1 MKNNSVQKLEKKILE
16 EVENIGKMEEEIK
29 KSEDNISQNM
39 KQSFKAMSKGG
50 INIKEASL
58 IKKSILR
65 KISKHKF
72 LFTIIFTLGIV
83 LVWRGLWNFTESIPF
98 LKNSVVSLL
107 VGFSILWLIEKY
119 TEL

>member
-1 MKNNSVQKLEKKILE
+1 MKNNSVQKLEKKILA
-16 EVENIGKMEEEIK
+16 EVENIEKMEEEIK
-29 KSEDNISQNM
+29 KSEENISKNLTQGI
-39 KQSFKAMSKGG
+39 KTMSKDG
-50 INIKEASL
+50 INYKEASL

-83 LVWRGLWNFTESIPF
+83 LVWRGLWNFTETIPF

-107 VGFSILWLIEKY
+107 VGFSILWLIEQY